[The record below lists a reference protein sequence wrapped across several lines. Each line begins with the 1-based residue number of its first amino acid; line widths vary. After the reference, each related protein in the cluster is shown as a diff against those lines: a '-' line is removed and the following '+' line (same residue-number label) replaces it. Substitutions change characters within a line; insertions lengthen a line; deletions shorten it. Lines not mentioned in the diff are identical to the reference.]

1 MTSEQSLIAVPADRA
16 DIERRLSSYL
26 QARLKAVVTPEQD
39 LFERGLVN
47 SMFAMELVIHLEQ
60 EFSVSIVG
68 SDLQLQNFCSID
80 AMTALVLRLLSNT

>member
-1 MTSEQSLIAVPADRA
+1 VTSEQSLTAVPADRA

-26 QARLKAVVTPEQD
+26 QARLKAAVTSEQD
-39 LFERGLVN
+39 LFERGLVS

-68 SDLQLQNFCSID
+68 SDLQLQNFRSVD
-80 AMTALVLRLLSNT
+80 AMTALVLRLLRDT